1 MIDPEAMMKD
11 KTKTVR
17 IDDETNQVI
26 NDMSHALSK
35 TKKDILKDAVYQY
48 RKIMFFKQV
57 DDEYSELQK
66 RKGEWTE
73 EQKERNDWEATLT
86 DSIDE

>member
-1 MIDPEAMMKD
+1 
-11 KTKTVR
+11 
-17 IDDETNQVI
+17 
-26 NDMSHALSK
+26 MSHALSK

-48 RKIMFFKQV
+48 RKIMFFKQA